1 MNLLVKRKEGAEFII
16 TDMIA
21 TRLSKRKFEELKAVN
36 AEKLGE
42 YEFMKA
48 SDVDWTWWDNRVFKK
63 LTTKAIYRTS
73 FRYDTASG
81 KVQEW

>member
-1 MNLLVKRKEGAEFII
+1 MNLLVKRKAGAEYII

-21 TRLSKRKFEELKAVN
+21 TRLSRRKFEELKAVN
-36 AEKLGE
+36 TEKLGE
-42 YEFMKA
+42 YEFMSA
-48 SDVDWTWWDNRVFKK
+48 SEVDWTWWDRVFKK

-73 FRYDTASG
+73 FRYDTVSG